1 MRTHVHT
8 QTRAIMCAQARFC
21 KKRTAPIGLLCLNKG
36 KPIHYTQWNAVFL
49 YHVESLQQREREK
62 TATCTSWCFSLRLV
76 WIRFV
81 KLCFHSRSAQYV
93 YMYTCFTSLLMPRN
107 THTTAKDKNSGK
119 NTNTPRVLCMHNHT
133 LAGVNMS

>member
-81 KLCFHSRSAQYV
+81 ELCLHSAQYV

-119 NTNTPRVLCMHNHT
+119 NTNTNTNTQTYACTTTHL
-133 LAGVNMS
+133 LG